1 MYGYVF
7 GNTWNILGQVFE
19 VHINKGTLSSKGNLK
34 TSHSFLTPPPVLSR
48 F

>member
-19 VHINKGTLSSKGNLK
+19 VHTNKGTLSSKGSLK
-34 TSHSFLTPPPVLSR
+34 TSTHFSPPHLC
-48 F
+48 

>member
-19 VHINKGTLSSKGNLK
+19 VHTNKGTLSSKG
-34 TSHSFLTPPPVLSR
+34 VLRLPTHFSPHLLC
-48 F
+48 